1 MREVHLIQWWWRVKS
16 CVATDPEQVSILI
29 FVVLIQ
35 AKFDH
40 KILCSPVQCYV
51 QCWQCG
57 AIPLHCKKLSI
68 L

>member
-16 CVATDPEQVSILI
+16 CFDTDPE
-29 FVVLIQ
+29 LIQ

-57 AIPLHCKKLSI
+57 VKSFLFCKIFDLQQRGNI
-68 L
+68 